1 MVRSL
6 EALWHQVRKA
16 IAQGFDGSSKDI
28 LSSTYMFS
36 NKVRQQLYSS
46 NLSQYFLYQTTARD
60 LSQLQ
65 RSRNPLLYLS
75 GRQDTTHVYL
85 FNF

>member
-1 MVRSL
+1 
-6 EALWHQVRKA
+6 
-16 IAQGFDGSSKDI
+16 
-28 LSSTYMFS
+28 MFT

-60 LSQLQ
+60 LGQLQ
-65 RSRNPLLYLS
+65 KSRNPLLYLS